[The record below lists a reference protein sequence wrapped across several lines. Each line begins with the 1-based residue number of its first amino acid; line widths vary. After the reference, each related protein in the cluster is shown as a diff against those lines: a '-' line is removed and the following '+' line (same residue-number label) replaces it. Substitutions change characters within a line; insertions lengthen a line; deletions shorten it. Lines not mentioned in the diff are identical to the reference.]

1 MHPLDR
7 PLLPLDKVPYPYTR
21 PLEPVGGYPRKYL
34 APLWLRWK
42 MRRWNRIIDNQWRVH
57 NIMIW
62 DTPRAIKRY
71 RETIPADARFSRE
84 DLPDNVLYR
93 NVPIVSIRKANHG

>member
-7 PLLPLDKVPYPYTR
+7 PLHPLDRVPHPFSR
-21 PLEPVGGYPRKYL
+21 PLPPVGGYPRKHL
-34 APLWLRWK
+34 APFWLRWK

-57 NIMIW
+57 RIMIW
-62 DTPRAIKRY
+62 DTPRAINRY
-71 RETIPADARFSRE
+71 RKTLPADARFSRD

-93 NVPIVSIRKANHG
+93 NVPIVSTRKAKHG

>member
-7 PLLPLDKVPYPYTR
+7 PLHPLDKVPHPYSR

-34 APLWLRWK
+34 APFWLRWK
-42 MRRWNRIIDNQWRVH
+42 MRRWNRIIDNQWRTH

-62 DTPRAIKRY
+62 DTARAVNRY
-71 RETIPADARFSRE
+71 RQTIPADSRFSRE

-93 NVPIVSIRKANHG
+93 NVPIVSIRKAKHG